1 MITSFGEQFHSEHKY
16 GGKSEKELTK
26 KMLKYSESTRSEISS
41 KLQSIEVDIQTM
53 KSKYEDISSIYIPHT
68 QLERFN
74 SNTKA
79 LSAWFYWRRY
89 LNPFIS
95 LGGPLLLWIILMY
108 ILSYFKGTSCTTD
121 WILKSVCKFVFGV
134 NSFENLSLFS
144 SIIAVVSFGFF
155 VMSAKHSITESL
167 EMYSVKN
174 RMEELHKFM
183 EETRQKYEDLIV
195 LSHTG
200 KPDTNELRDCEQI
213 TGYANIAVHIRDIM
227 NKVGLLEA
235 SVGRVDVCLSRC
247 NKILEKSKE
256 EKKKKIDVDA
266 SANPMK

>member
-1 MITSFGEQFHSEHKY
+1 MITSLGEQFHSEHKY

-26 KMLKYSESTRSEISS
+26 KMLKYDPNIRSEISS

-53 KSKYEDISSIYIPHT
+53 KTKYEDIQSVYIPHT

-74 SNTKA
+74 NNTTA
-79 LSAWFYWRRY
+79 LSGWFYWRRY
-89 LNPFIS
+89 INPFIS

-121 WILKSVCKFVFGV
+121 WILKSICKFVFGV

-155 VMSAKHSITESL
+155 VMSAKHAIMESL
-167 EMYSVKN
+167 EMCSLKN
-174 RMEELHKFM
+174 RMNEFYKFT
-183 EETRQKYEDLIV
+183 EETREKYEDLIV
-195 LSHTG
+195 VAHTG
-200 KPDTNELRDCEQI
+200 KPDSNEMRGCEQI

-227 NKVGLLEA
+227 NKIKLLET

-256 EKKKKIDVDA
+256 EKKKKIHSDA